1 MTAARA
7 LRATWASACREAIA
21 NRRGFWTQVSVM
33 VANDV
38 AWILFWVIFFDEVGE
53 VRGWDVE
60 SLLTL
65 LAVLTTAGGIVLGF
79 LANTRHVG
87 QLAADGGL
95 DATLALPVHPL
106 LHLLARRVYPSNVGD
121 ALFGIGLFLVACDPT
136 PARAARFVLV
146 VLLSSAVLASFLVLV
161 GSLALFA
168 GRNDAGEL
176 GFHSIVMFASYP
188 VDIFQGAM
196 KVLLYT
202 AIPAGFVSA
211 VPARVVDEPS
221 AWSLAGLVGFAVAM
235 AAAAWATFSLG
246 LRRYTS
252 GSVWTRA

>member
-1 MTAARA
+1 MSAGRA
-7 LRATWASACREAIA
+7 LRSTWSAAWREAVA

-38 AWILFWVIFFDEVGE
+38 AWIVFWIIFFDRVGA
-53 VRGWDVE
+53 VRGWDVD

-106 LHLLARRVYPSNVGD
+106 LHLLVRRVYPSNLGD
-121 ALFGIGLFLVACDPT
+121 VVFGLGLFVVAGDPT
-136 PARAARFVLV
+136 PARIGRFAV
-146 VLLSSAVLASFLVLV
+146 VGVLSSVVLASFLVLV
-161 GSLALFA
+161 GSLALFV

-188 VDIFQGAM
+188 VDIFTGAT

-211 VPARVVDEPS
+211 VPARVVEDPS
-221 AWSLAGLVGFAVAM
+221 LGLLGGLTAVAAGL
-235 AAAAWATFSLG
+235 AAGAWATFTLG